1 MPGPAISP
9 RPGHTGNSYPDY
21 KQEYYSQQHQKQE
34 YSYDP
39 PFAYDNHT
47 NTAISTTPRY
57 PSSSSTPTVYN
68 NNINL
73 NPINDH
79 QYSYASP
86 ASSYHNSNS
95 NNNYYNSNTG
105 NNTSSGLKRQ
115 PTHQQYPQLQ
125 PQKQHQQHAVAENS
139 LRQPLQQDSQH
150 RNYDPYP
157 HRTPRV
163 PPAVASAN
171 VHSPGEQDPTNAES
185 KPKAPPSYC
194 YPPQPSSRPSSPD
207 PDDHGPFISRIKQ
220 LFKFPSSTYGK
231 SMVLV
236 IAVEALLVIIM
247 QAIIVGLY
255 FHSLVDTPLPPP
267 TSGLYANITM
277 PPYLD
282 TRNQSRSI
290 PAYLIVF
297 VFAQLFQLVFAWDA
311 VRAQNT
317 IELIGIVIF
326 NLCCFAYSIFEISQ
340 IRNSLWDSGNEG
352 FFVPQDKAQKLQDS
366 IQPFL
371 IIVVCIIGITQ
382 FLVTWLAYRLFQE
395 FGWKIYK
402 KIGADPNTKKMY
414 RAYQIYL
421 VLIKVDLFFFV
432 GFSIQFIYLTLI
444 KRGQDPEYWLTIIV
458 LPVTILILYIAVYA
472 VRHESRKWMATFLLA
487 MLCGVVYFIFKVVRM
502 YIGPKVEN
510 YRGVFKFLT
519 LFASLCLITILLTIA
534 NAAFCYRNFG
544 KGLKPHLQQ
553 DGPEAQSVTSPA
565 GARHLEID

>member
-1 MPGPAISP
+1 M
-9 RPGHTGNSYPDY
+9 TGW
-21 KQEYYSQQHQKQE
+21 
-34 YSYDP
+34 
-39 PFAYDNHT
+39 
-47 NTAISTTPRY
+47 I
-57 PSSSSTPTVYN
+57 
-68 NNINL
+68 
-73 NPINDH
+73 
-79 QYSYASP
+79 
-86 ASSYHNSNS
+86 
-95 NNNYYNSNTG
+95 
-105 NNTSSGLKRQ
+105 
-115 PTHQQYPQLQ
+115 
-125 PQKQHQQHAVAENS
+125 
-139 LRQPLQQDSQH
+139 
-150 RNYDPYP
+150 
-157 HRTPRV
+157 
-163 PPAVASAN
+163 
-171 VHSPGEQDPTNAES
+171 
-185 KPKAPPSYC
+185 
-194 YPPQPSSRPSSPD
+194 
-207 PDDHGPFISRIKQ
+207 
-220 LFKFPSSTYGK
+220 
-231 SMVLV
+231 
-236 IAVEALLVIIM
+236 
-247 QAIIVGLY
+247 
-255 FHSLVDTPLPPP
+255 DTE
-267 TSGLYANITM
+267 
-277 PPYLD
+277 
-282 TRNQSRSI
+282 
-290 PAYLIVF
+290 
-297 VFAQLFQLVFAWDA
+297 